1 MKFGLIKR
9 RNAIALVGGVT
20 AALALAACGSGVKT
34 TTTGG
39 GDGDYPTGNI
49 QMTVGA
55 SPGGSTD
62 LITRAIADGLGKEL
76 GVSVPVVNKPG
87 ANGALNAK
95 ELKGQKPDGY
105 KIAVQNAS
113 LFTITPLA
121 VSEAESTSLDDFDL
135 ITGVSQ
141 DDYML
146 AAHADSGY
154 KTIADLKKSGKNIK
168 YGTTGVGTGAQLAS
182 ALTFKVA
189 DIPATDVPFDGGAPA
204 MTALLGQ
211 QVDVAAF
218 QIGEGIEN
226 VKAGKLVPLAVFSP
240 ERIEFLPDVPTA
252 KEQGFDVVVS
262 QYRFLTA
269 PKGTPEKVK
278 KTLLD
283 AAKKTFATQAYKD
296 FNKANFLTPVE
307 VEPAEIRKILDDAT
321 TKYKSQ
327 VEQYGIELGSAK

>member
-1 MKFGLIKR
+1 MKSVRVRVCLGLT
-9 RNAIALVGGVT
+9 V
-20 AALALAACGSGVKT
+20 AALLAGCGGVKT
-34 TTTGG
+34 TSSGG
-39 GDGDYPTGNI
+39 GAEGNYPTGNI
-49 QMTVGA
+49 QMSVGA

-62 LITRAIADGLGKEL
+62 LITRAIAEGLGKEL

-95 ELKGQKPDGY
+95 ELQSAPADGY

-121 VSEAESTSLDDFDL
+121 VSAAEAVKIDDFDL
-135 ITGVSQ
+135 IGGVSQ

-154 KTIADLKKSGKNIK
+154 KTIADLKKAGKTIK

-189 DIPATDVPFDGGAPA
+189 GIPSTDVPFDGGAPA
-204 MTALLGQ
+204 MTALLGR
-211 QVDVAAF
+211 QVDVATF
-218 QIGEGIEN
+218 QLGEGIEN
-226 VKAGKLVPLAVFSP
+226 VKAGKLVPLAVFSG
-240 ERIEFLPDVPTA
+240 ERIKYLPDVPTA

-269 PKGTPEKVK
+269 PKGTPEEVK
-278 KTLLD
+278 SKLFD
-283 AAKKTFATQAYKD
+283 AAKKTFATDAYKK
-296 FNKANFLTPVE
+296 FNEANFLTPIE
-307 VEPAEIRKILDDAT
+307 VPPTEVQKMLGDST
-321 TKYKSQ
+321 TKYKGQ
-327 VEQYGIELGSAK
+327 VEQYGIKLGSA

>member
-1 MKFGLIKR
+1 MELAQLSR
-9 RNAIALVGGVT
+9 RSVLGGVG
-20 AALALAACGSGVKT
+20 ALAAVLGGCGGVKT
-34 TTTGG
+34 TSAGSQ
-39 GDGDYPTGNI
+39 GDYPTGNI
-49 QMTVGA
+49 EMSVGA

-62 LITRAIADGLGKEL
+62 LITRAIAEGLGKEL

-95 ELKGQKPDGY
+95 ELQSAKPDGY

-121 VSEAESTSLDDFDL
+121 VSANEVVKLDSFEL
-135 ITGVSQ
+135 IVGISQ

-154 KTIADLKKSGKNIK
+154 KSIADLEKAGKTIK

-189 DIPATDVPFDGGAPA
+189 GIKATAVPFDGGAPA
-204 MTALLGQ
+204 MTALLGR
-211 QVDVAAF
+211 QVDVATF

-226 VKAGKLVPLAVFSP
+226 VKAGKLVPLAVFSS
-240 ERIEFLPDVPTA
+240 ERIKYLPDVPTA
-252 KEQGFDVVVS
+252 KEQGYDVVVA

-269 PKGTPEKVK
+269 PKGTPDDVK
-278 KTLLD
+278 TKLRD
-283 AAKKTFATQAYKD
+283 AVTKTFATDAYKK
-296 FNKANFLTPVE
+296 FNEANYLTPLE
-307 VEPAEIRKILDDAT
+307 VAPEEVQKILSEAT
-321 TKYKSQ
+321 TKYRAE
-327 VEQYGIELGSAK
+327 VEKYGIELGSAK

>member
-1 MKFGLIKR
+1 MKSAQLSRKVML
-9 RNAIALVGGVT
+9 AAAGGVT
-20 AALALAACGSGVKT
+20 VTALLAACGGVKT
-34 TTTGG
+34 TSTGNSA
-39 GDGDYPTGNI
+39 GDYPTGNI
-49 QMTVGA
+49 QMSVGA

-62 LITRAIADGLGKEL
+62 LITRAIAEGLGKEL

-95 ELKGQKPDGY
+95 ELQSAPNDGY

-121 VSEAESTSLDDFDL
+121 VSAAEAVKIDSFDL
-135 ITGVSQ
+135 ISGVSQ

-154 KTIADLKKSGKNIK
+154 KSIDDLKKAGKNIK

-189 DIPATDVPFDGGAPA
+189 GIPATDVPFDGGAPA
-204 MTALLGQ
+204 MTALLGR

-218 QIGEGIEN
+218 QLGEGIEN
-226 VKAGKLVPLAVFSP
+226 VKAGKLVPLAVFSA
-240 ERIEFLPDVPTA
+240 ERIKFLPDVPTA
-252 KEQGFDVVVS
+252 KEQGYEVVVS

-269 PKGTPEKVK
+269 PKGTPDDVK
-278 KTLLD
+278 NKLLE
-283 AAKKTFATQAYKD
+283 AAKKTFATDAYKK
-296 FNKANFLTPVE
+296 FNEANFLTPIE
-307 VEPAEIRKILDDAT
+307 VPPAEIEKILTDAS
-321 TKYKSQ
+321 TKYKAQ
-327 VEQYGIELGSAK
+327 IEQYGIELGTK